1 MTACESAIQQTILP
15 PPWGDLPGLE
25 LCAGGSSRLV
35 MGAENLSITF
45 RCFPLPTE
53 LTQLLERDVSLTTRA
68 EAALSE
74 VQRSLS
80 INSSVELPDMH
91 KDVNAFWR
99 SLVTSLEETLKE
111 SGDKSVDVALFK
123 SLGSS
128 DENSTVTGLRDLL
141 SRVVSIGP
149 QKNTNNLLLLSPTTS
164 IDIFS
169 AKVPPNV
176 RKGATSK
183 TESILSAA
191 AMGEES
197 NVPIANISAKTQSE
211 LFHKIWTR
219 LNSSVVAGFQV
230 VSAAGPLMH
239 EPLHGVAFAVERIE
253 INRAVCTSSL
263 TGTELGTLFAGVQSV
278 ETTEGSLCGS
288 EDSSATASTIL
299 TGQLIS
305 EVREALYLSML
316 ACPLRVVEPVY
327 QCDLQCDQ
335 MQVGN
340 LYGVLSK
347 RRGVVTKEDIIEG
360 TSLFLLSAHLPVANS
375 FGFAQELLKKT
386 SGAGTAPQLSFSHWQ
401 TNASDPFWRPKTE
414 EELEE
419 FGETA
424 NSVAEHNLPRTFI
437 DRVRKRKG
445 LAIEEKV
452 VASAEK
458 QRTLNKKK

>member
-1 MTACESAIQQTILP
+1 
-15 PPWGDLPGLE
+15 
-25 LCAGGSSRLV
+25 
-35 MGAENLSITF
+35 
-45 RCFPLPTE
+45 
-53 LTQLLERDVSLTTRA
+53 
-68 EAALSE
+68 
-74 VQRSLS
+74 
-80 INSSVELPDMH
+80 
-91 KDVNAFWR
+91 
-99 SLVTSLEETLKE
+99 
-111 SGDKSVDVALFK
+111 
-123 SLGSS
+123 
-128 DENSTVTGLRDLL
+128 
-141 SRVVSIGP
+141 
-149 QKNTNNLLLLSPTTS
+149 
-164 IDIFS
+164 
-169 AKVPPNV
+169 
-176 RKGATSK
+176 
-183 TESILSAA
+183 
-191 AMGEES
+191 
-197 NVPIANISAKTQSE
+197 
-211 LFHKIWTR
+211 
-219 LNSSVVAGFQV
+219 
-230 VSAAGPLMH
+230 MH

-253 INRAVCTSSL
+253 INRAVCMSSL
-263 TGTELGTLFAGVQSV
+263 STAELGTVFADVQSV
-278 ETTEGSLCGS
+278 DAVEGSLCGS

-305 EVREALYLSML
+305 EVREALNLSML

-401 TNASDPFWRPKTE
+401 TNTSDPFWRPKTE